1 MKLTVNQDMNIAEDE
16 VIINCTYADERI
28 TRMIDYIRQLFFSLE
43 GEMDGRTYQ
52 VPIEGVLYA
61 ESVDGRTFIYD
72 KNEAYFVRQ
81 TLTSLEEQL
90 EHTAFVR
97 ISQNCLMNTAKL
109 KCVQPYI
116 NHRMLAQ
123 MENGE
128 KLIITRNYMDGL
140 KEKLRR

>member
-52 VPIEGVLYA
+52 VHIEGVLYA

-72 KNEAYFVRQ
+72 KSEAYFVRQ

-97 ISQNCLMNTAKL
+97 ISKNCLMNTAKL

-140 KEKLRR
+140 KAKLRR